1 MLADYFRLH
10 RSEETMKPKLTDKSM
25 RYAIRQL
32 EKGKDTR
39 TVAQEI
45 GVTQRHVQRLWM
57 EYRDGGRMHL
67 QGQPGRPAKPLSPD
81 EVKAVL
87 DAHALDPAG
96 VLRTAKNLGNHISH
110 RRICR
115 IMKSNGLIVSS
126 PAKSR
131 KRKWVRY
138 ERLYSNSMWHTDWHA
153 MKDLRMKDLNLITYL
168 DDASRC
174 VTGAALFEE
183 ATSENAVVA
192 LRHATARFG
201 MPATIL
207 SDNGSCFVGRGGR
220 KKPTSAWTPTLFEN
234 ELLNLGI
241 ELINSRP
248 YHPQTNGKLE
258 RFHRSLEEE
267 IWHYDGIGDYVEFYN
282 ERRLHFSL
290 DMDNY
295 ETPLMAFHNRRAT
308 EETRTQNPN
317 WMEAD
322 INE

>member
-57 EYRDGGRMHL
+57 EYRNGGRMHL

-153 MKDLRMKDLNLITYL
+153 MKDSRMKDLNLIAYL

-174 VTGAALFEE
+174 VTGAAL
-183 ATSENAVVA
+183 
-192 LRHATARFG
+192 
-201 MPATIL
+201 
-207 SDNGSCFVGRGGR
+207 
-220 KKPTSAWTPTLFEN
+220 
-234 ELLNLGI
+234 
-241 ELINSRP
+241 
-248 YHPQTNGKLE
+248 
-258 RFHRSLEEE
+258 
-267 IWHYDGIGDYVEFYN
+267 
-282 ERRLHFSL
+282 
-290 DMDNY
+290 
-295 ETPLMAFHNRRAT
+295 
-308 EETRTQNPN
+308 
-317 WMEAD
+317 
-322 INE
+322 